1 MDMYTLLYLKSA
13 PGDSNVLWTGVTL
26 TEEVRTGLKHVG
38 KLLSQMSNYSHT
50 TTICE
55 TCVSDVVFF
64 LAIEYFL
71 ACFLLW

>member
-1 MDMYTLLYLKSA
+1 M
-13 PGDSNVLWTGVTL
+13 TL
-26 TEEVRTGLKHVG
+26 TEKVRTGLKHVG